1 MKTCCYHCQN
11 RSVGCHAF
19 CNEYNDFRKTLE
31 KNKAQIRAEKSERDF
46 LFSVKERMMKK
57 NVK

>member
-1 MKTCCYHCQN
+1 MKTCCYHCPN
-11 RSVGCHAF
+11 RSIGCHTF
-19 CNEYNDFRKTLE
+19 CNEYNDFRKVLE

-46 LFSVKERMMKK
+46 MFSVKERMMKK